1 MIPRIIN
8 RQETLR
14 DYTIPM
20 YITDLINSLIVSNTS
35 LAFPT
40 EIKLKRKKEKKI
52 AEVKDENLSRLALF

>member
-1 MIPRIIN
+1 
-8 RQETLR
+8 
-14 DYTIPM
+14 M
-20 YITDLINSLIVSNTS
+20 YITDLINSLIVSNTP